1 MQKVLL
7 LTSIGFLFIRMSV
20 SAQNVNA
27 DSLSLVS
34 KINADK
40 LKLEKLQDQLT
51 QRTKRNQ
58 DASAEAQRSANQ
70 NSRAAD
76 KLSDNPRNKRLARR
90 ANRHAGDAKRDARNA
105 RKASDRLDDL
115 QKNIQDLKERIAENQ
130 TKLNK
135 YIQKEE

>member
-90 ANRHAGDAKRDARNA
+90 ANRKASDAKRDARNA